1 MTQTKQEEQK
11 TMITLTENAAK
22 EVKRLIEDQ
31 KLSDVNLRMGVK
43 GGGCSGL
50 SYTLNFESETKE
62 HDEVFEIHGVKV
74 VVDSKS
80 LLYLEGTT
88 LDFVSGLEGTGFKFI
103 NPNASKSCG
112 CGSSFSA

>member
-1 MTQTKQEEQK
+1 MV
-11 TMITLTENAAK
+11 TLTENAIS
-22 EVKRLIEDQ
+22 EIKRLMEAQ
-31 KLSDVNLRMGVK
+31 SLENVGLRVGVK

-50 SYTLNFESETKE
+50 SYTLNFDPEIRAEE
-62 HDEVFEIHGVKV
+62 DQVFEVSGIKV

-88 LDFVSGLEGTGFKFI
+88 LDYMNGLAGTGFKFV
-103 NPNASKSCG
+103 NPNATRSCG

>member
-1 MTQTKQEEQK
+1 
-11 TMITLTENAAK
+11 MITLTENAAN
-22 EVKRLIEDQ
+22 EVRRLMEAQ
-31 KLSDVNLRMGVK
+31 KLADVNLRMGVK

-50 SYTLNFESETKE
+50 SYTLNFEAETRE
-62 HDEVFEIHGVKV
+62 QDQVFEVHGVKV
-74 VVDSKS
+74 IVDSKS

-88 LDFVSGLEGTGFKFI
+88 LDFVNGLEGTGFKFI